1 MGADFFGGFKF
12 LCYIC
17 DIKQIKIND
26 MKKVFYIALV
36 VVLFATTIFNIC
48 FAYSNIDCMGCA
60 TMLFLAM
67 TAVTSSITVWGFR
80 KLYMMYEAGKLDL
93 FK

>member
-1 MGADFFGGFKF
+1 
-12 LCYIC
+12 
-17 DIKQIKIND
+17 
-26 MKKVFYIALV
+26 MKKYFYIAMTVFIFLTT
-36 VVLFATTIFNIC
+36 LFNVC

-67 TAVTSSITVWGFR
+67 EAVTATLIAWGFR
-80 KLYMMYEAGKLDL
+80 ELYKQYEKGKLDL